1 MTQQQETV
9 EQPPV
14 DSEADFAAGFN
25 NVRGVESTPAKDPA
39 PVNEEPPKEEP
50 KADGATSTEP
60 PKDDWEGVSPK
71 VKAEIES
78 ISEKLKGIDSLSKQ
92 LASINGHIGGL
103 KSQQQEMKA
112 ALAGARAAAVS
123 EGKDAPTTEQVERAR
138 TDSARW
144 KQLKEDFPE
153 WAEAVDERLAD
164 LQRSLPREAPVNP
177 ADLEAQIAKRV
188 EERIQT
194 STQAA
199 RDEARVLAVIDA
211 KHDGWEETI
220 NTPEFAAWYR
230 TQPAEIQRLSASPK
244 AKDAIRMLDL
254 YAEHK
259 TKQAQ
264 KAEREKRLDRAITPQ
279 GATATAVVEDPE
291 AAFEAGFREG
301 RGR

>member
-1 MTQQQETV
+1 VNQEQENVQQ
-9 EQPPV
+9 V
-14 DSEADFAAGFN
+14 DSDAAFAAGFN
-25 NVRGVESTPAKDPA
+25 EARGVETPTPAPEAAKTTEEQA
-39 PVNEEPPKEEP
+39 PEPPKE
-50 KADGATSTEP
+50 DGATSTEP
-60 PKDDWEGVSPK
+60 PKGEWEGVSPK
-71 VKAEIES
+71 VKAEFES
-78 ISEKLKGIDSLSKQ
+78 ITEKLKGFDTISRQ
-92 LASINGHIGGL
+92 LATVNAHIGGL

-254 YAEHK
+254 YAEHTK
-259 TKQAQ
+259 KQAQ
-264 KAEREKRLDRAITPQ
+264 KAERDKRLDRAITPS
-279 GATATAVVEDPE
+279 GSTATAVVEDPE
-291 AAFEAGFREG
+291 AAFDAGFRSV
-301 RGR
+301 RG